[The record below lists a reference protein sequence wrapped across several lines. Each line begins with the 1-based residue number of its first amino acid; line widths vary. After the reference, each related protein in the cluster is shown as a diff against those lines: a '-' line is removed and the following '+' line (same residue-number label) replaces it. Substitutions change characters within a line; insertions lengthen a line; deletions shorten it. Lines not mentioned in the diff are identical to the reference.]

1 MPKWRRK
8 LGGPAKVGLFFAA
21 LAIAMSVVGL
31 IREHNTSPMSWLL
44 AILISSIGWGLVSWA
59 IATAVIEV
67 GEEGN
72 GQEENSGR
80 SEG

>member
-1 MPKWRRK
+1 MLRWWRRPS
-8 LGGPAKVGLFFAA
+8 GPAKVGLFLAA
-21 LAIAMSVVGL
+21 LAIAMSVMGL

-44 AILISSIGWGLVSWA
+44 AILISGIGWGLVSWA